1 MLDEDM
7 TEGIEAEDFDLPTR
21 KRQLFSMFGGETVRV
36 EMHADKSLID
46 VIHDK
51 FGELAYLQN
60 MDNGIVS
67 FTAEV
72 QVSPT
77 FLAWC
82 CSFGNKLKIVAPS
95 QVVEEIKTYINE
107 LKSAYSGVDDE

>member
-1 MLDEDM
+1 MLEENM

-21 KRQLFSMFGGETVRV
+21 KRQLFSMFGGDTVKV
-36 EMHADKSLID
+36 EIRADKSLID

-51 FGELAYLQN
+51 FGELAELQN
-60 MDNGIVS
+60 MNDGIVG
-67 FTAEV
+67 FTANV

-82 CSFGNKLKIVAPS
+82 CSFGSQLKVISPS
-95 QVVEEIKTYINE
+95 FVVEKIKDYIKE
-107 LKSAYSGVDDE
+107 LQGSYEGG